1 MTERSSFPP
10 IRIIVVGCG
19 GGRGA
24 WFTRQLARHPA
35 YQVVALVDRLPA
47 AARLVAEGCGLGDAP
62 IYAETPQALADV
74 SCDAVLVATPDGEH
88 TAPVLAALALGKHV
102 YVEKPLAITW
112 DDCQAIVR
120 ADAEA
125 GQRTMVGFNLRF
137 APLYRRLHELIAD
150 GRRSGDGKRSNGA
163 VGRVLTIQADEFY
176 YGGRTYFRRWNRLR
190 RYSGGLWITKAS
202 HDFDLLY
209 WLAGAAPTR
218 VSASARLTHYAPRP
232 EAGQRCR
239 DCPIEAQ
246 CPDSY
251 LRDPDVQS
259 DFRRQLDAIREAA
272 GWPPADLC
280 LYNSDKDTFDHGIAQ
295 VEFANDVLATYTVNV
310 VAPFTDRRIRV
321 GGSEGTLEGS
331 LSSNELLLWR
341 RRSVAGRHVLDPI
354 DAPQRIPLTD
364 ALATGGHGGGDD
376 FILDDFAAFVR
387 GLPSQAIGPAEASVA
402 IALGLAATRAS
413 DSGQSVAVNLT

>member
-1 MTERSSFPP
+1 MSKELPSDP

-35 YQVVALVDRLPA
+35 YQVVALVDRLPG

-62 IYAETPQALADV
+62 IYMEAAQALAEV
-74 SCDAVLVATPDGEH
+74 PCDAVLVATPDGEH
-88 TAPVLAALALGKHV
+88 TAPVLAALALGRYV

-120 ADAEA
+120 ADDEA

-137 APLYRRLHELIAD
+137 APLYRRAHDLVAD
-150 GRRSGDGKRSNGA
+150 GA
-163 VGRVLTIQADEFY
+163 IGRVLTIQADEFY

-218 VSASARLTHYAPRP
+218 VSASARLTHYTPRP

-239 DCPIEAQ
+239 ECPIEPQ

-259 DFRRQLDAIREAA
+259 NFRRQLDALREAA

-295 VEFANDVLATYTVNV
+295 VEFANDALATYTVNV

-321 GGSEGTLEGS
+321 GGSEGMLEGS
-331 LSSNELLLWR
+331 LSSNDLLLWR
-341 RRSVAGRHVLDPI
+341 RRAIAGRHVLDPI
-354 DAPQRIPLTD
+354 AAPQRIPLTD
-364 ALATGGHGGGDD
+364 APGAAGGHGGGDD
-376 FILDDFAAFVR
+376 FILVDFAAFVR
-387 GLPSQAIGPAEASVA
+387 GQPSHAIGPAEASVA

-413 DSGQSVAVNLT
+413 DSGQSVAVHLT